1 MFVFICLLYATLFSS
16 NIISGSHVEL
26 GVTNVERDFVKCSRP
41 GKLVVLACASVS
53 VSVEAKITCKEVS
66 AGIPPLGPTPQ
77 AHARTPPFS
86 FVVVVPT
93 STSFVCL
100 CTV

>member
-1 MFVFICLLYATLFSS
+1 MSHVCVVLYATLFSTS
-16 NIISGSHVEL
+16 IISGSHVEM
-26 GVTNVERDFVKCSRP
+26 GATNVERDCNEYSRP
-41 GKLVVLACASVS
+41 GKLVELTCASVS

-77 AHARTPPFS
+77 AHARTPPSS

-93 STSFVCL
+93 STS
-100 CTV
+100 